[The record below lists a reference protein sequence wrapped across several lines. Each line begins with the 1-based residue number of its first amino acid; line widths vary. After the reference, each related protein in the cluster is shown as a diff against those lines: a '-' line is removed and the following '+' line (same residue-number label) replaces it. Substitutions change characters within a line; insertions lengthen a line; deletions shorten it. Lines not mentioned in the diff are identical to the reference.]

1 MHNESCESQTLI
13 TVIIVAKDI
22 RAVCKA
28 VELVGKWLFGIS
40 EVLNRLHGSYHIRC
54 VGRGTSLKKTLYY
67 VQMAHECSHVKGRQT
82 RLKNIKHN
90 KIRII
95 SYHILRW
102 FSHSSSE
109 RVSLVQFLY
118 ETKCT
123 AGAVWMQVI
132 HQSDRQR
139 VIWPQSR
146 PPEMLSASAEGP
158 WTACGSFCRR
168 CATGWIRSKKNQS
181 KKLIY
186 IRYITDICNVFS
198 TLLQV
203 QHVLMW
209 WQIFAFNAPSG

>member
-40 EVLNRLHGSYHIRC
+40 EVLNRLHSSYHIRC

-90 KIRII
+90 IIRII
-95 SYHILRW
+95 YWDDFHIVVVNASRSYIM
-102 FSHSSSE
+102 
-109 RVSLVQFLY
+109 FLY
-118 ETKCT
+118 ESKCT

-198 TLLQV
+198 TLL
-203 QHVLMW
+203 
-209 WQIFAFNAPSG
+209 